1 MTFNQ
6 WCAGKSLNRS
16 SRLALEAVWN
26 AMTANGIDAIQ
37 CGKLLRDVYEAF
49 EEEYHD
55 TF

>member
-6 WCAGKSLNRS
+6 WCAGKNLSRS

-26 AMTANGIDAIQ
+26 SMVANGIDASQ
-37 CGKLLRDVYEAF
+37 CNKLLRDVYGAF

-55 TF
+55 AF

>member
-6 WCAGKSLNRS
+6 WCAGRNLSRS

-26 AMTANGIDAIQ
+26 AMSANGIAADQ
-37 CGKLLRDVYEAF
+37 CSLLLRDVYEAF

-55 TF
+55 AF